1 MLLYSLLWWLY
12 HFMSSENKVKKCFKI
27 LSLSL
32 SLLASG
38 CGSVGKAVNSNT
50 RGPRF
55 KSSHQQKLC
64 IAHLLSAVLKKF
76 SLSLSL
82 SCVCLHFSWIVN
94 VILSIFCFIVRT
106 RSESLPRS
114 FSGTMYGTLPK
125 SWRQQNIVTQVGN
138 FLAHTTHGHS

>member
-27 LSLSL
+27 VSLSL

-82 SCVCLHFSWIVN
+82 LCVFALFLNCKCYFVHFLFHCQDSKREPAKVVQRYDVW
-94 VILSIFCFIVRT
+94 
-106 RSESLPRS
+106 
-114 FSGTMYGTLPK
+114 
-125 SWRQQNIVTQVGN
+125 
-138 FLAHTTHGHS
+138 HSAKIMETAKYCHPGR